1 MSEFKFWRENGRV
14 ASIGRMQ
21 GQTLKFSRIRRLNRA
36 AENARVNSTLMLQ
49 KKPKN
54 NLHLNV
60 KRQEGKG
67 HKDLQGEY

>member
-1 MSEFKFWRENGRV
+1 
-14 ASIGRMQ
+14 MQ